1 LVNTKWTASPHFFRT
16 AFIKKEKSV
25 VKNSEIITRSPEE
38 KETALLAELR
48 SYGSLAVAYSG
59 GVDSSYLA
67 DAAHE
72 ALGLKALMIIADSPS
87 IPRRELQEAVG
98 LAGVRGW
105 NLQVIQTK
113 EHVHEAYLKNQG
125 DRCFHCKNE
134 LFSRME
140 EKISEL
146 GINVLAYGA
155 IEDDKGDIRPGTQA
169 AAHHRVVAPLQNAG
183 LCKAEIRLLSKKRG
197 LPTASKASFA
207 CLGSRFPTGTPIDLA
222 SMARIEKA
230 EAVLRDRN
238 YSQYRVRHHGDL
250 CRIEVEPADLER
262 ILAERLEIMVAIK
275 AVGYRFVALD
285 LNGYSTGSS
294 A

>member
-1 LVNTKWTASPHFFRT
+1 
-16 AFIKKEKSV
+16 
-25 VKNSEIITRSPEE
+25 
-38 KETALLAELR
+38 
-48 SYGSLAVAYSG
+48 
-59 GVDSSYLA
+59 VDSSYLA

-87 IPRRELQEAVG
+87 IPRRELQEAVA

-113 EHVHEAYLKNQG
+113 EHVHDAYLKNQG

-140 EKISEL
+140 EKVSEL

-155 IEDDKGDIRPGTQA
+155 IEDDKGDIRPGTRA
-169 AAHHRVVAPLQNAG
+169 AANHRVVAPLQNAG
-183 LCKAEIRLLSKKRG
+183 LCKAEIRSLSKKRG

-262 ILAERLEIMVAIK
+262 ILAERLEIIAAIK
-275 AVGYRFVALD
+275 AVGYRFVTLD